1 MITRSMKYS
10 YTATISY
17 TKKYQKSISKNNND
31 GNNKDDDDD
40 DNNNNMMSRPLRD
53 ALVFNEHKI
62 SNILICIH

>member
-1 MITRSMKYS
+1 MKYS

-17 TKKYQKSISKNNND
+17 TKKYQKSISKNNNN
-31 GNNKDDDDD
+31 GNNKDDDD